1 MSEKKLLTIKKWL
14 FIITVFLS
22 IGNILSMIFFRYKVN
37 VGNIIFRAVQYTF
50 MLLVLATPGLLKKWF
65 KINVPLGLYVIV
77 AVFAFN
83 ALVLGDALNFYGRY
97 PWWDSLLH
105 FNSGIILSVVA
116 FWLIHLIMAEK
127 SKYIYLNKYFLSLF
141 IIMFSLG
148 AGAFWEICEYTY
160 DDIFHTNSQQYME
173 TTDGT
178 LVGSNDVPLKGHD
191 ALTDTMK
198 DLILDLGGSLIVA
211 TYEFVRH
218 DKTVEKL
225 AKLHE

>member
-22 IGNILSMIFFRYKVN
+22 VGNILSMIFFRHRVD
-37 VGNIIFRAVQYTF
+37 VGNVIFRAVQYTF
-50 MLLVLATPGLLKKWF
+50 MLLVLAAPNLLKKWF
-65 KINVPLGLYVIV
+65 KIEIPLGLYVII

-116 FWLIHLIMAEK
+116 FWVIHLIMAEK

-173 TTDGT
+173 TTEGT
-178 LVGSNDVPLKGHD
+178 LIGSEDVPLKGHD

-218 DKTVEKL
+218 DKIVEKL

>member
-22 IGNILSMIFFRYKVN
+22 VGNILSMIFFRHRVD
-37 VGNIIFRAVQYTF
+37 VGNVIFRAVQYTF
-50 MLLVLATPGLLKKWF
+50 MLLVLAAPNLLKKWF
-65 KINVPLGLYVIV
+65 KIEIPLGLYVII

-116 FWLIHLIMAEK
+116 FWVIHLIMAEK

-141 IIMFSLG
+141 IVMFSLG

-173 TTDGT
+173 TTEGT
-178 LVGSNDVPLKGHD
+178 LIGSEDVPLKGHD

-211 TYEFVRH
+211 TYECVRH
-218 DKTVEKL
+218 DKIVEKL